1 MNGEYLN
8 KVPSWYKS
16 EEKFDVVL
24 SDDLDGI
31 VSTSALKYAK
41 GWEVEYFYNFS
52 KLYINSPLYFK
63 ENKNATRVWA
73 DVAITRQEK
82 TFDNHISRKN
92 LGDKLNPYCINP
104 NVLTN
109 VTNENYYEKYCGSS
123 ALLIWSLY
131 NIPLPK
137 TELGKMLLLAIDS
150 TFKGFYCGAN
160 FKERNRFYL
169 CDVLGLEEL
178 YEVEKRH
185 NKNEFYELMEKYNL
199 AEKTTVD
206 EDGYLH
212 TNLDLD
218 FLSKELGIELSIPTD
233 KQMVEWRSLDKK
245 KGNYYGEVSE
255 IPYLITLAYT
265 GKNFIMCSTMSKN
278 QKENK

>member
-1 MNGEYLN
+1 MVQKMNGEYLN

-41 GWEVEYFYNFS
+41 GWEVEYFYDFS

-63 ENKNATRVWA
+63 ENKNVTRVWA
-73 DVAITRQEK
+73 DVAIIRQEK

-109 VTNENYYEKYCGSS
+109 VTNENYYDKYCGSS

-131 NIPLPK
+131 DIPLPK

-150 TFKGFYCGAN
+150 TFKGFYCGGN

-169 CDVLGLEEL
+169 CDVLGFEEL

-185 NKNEFYELMEKYNL
+185 SREEFYDLITKYNL
-199 AEKTTVD
+199 GAKTTID
-206 EDGYLH
+206 KDGYLH
-212 TNLDLD
+212 TDLDLD
-218 FLSKELGIELSIPTD
+218 FIGKELGIELSIPTD
-233 KQMVEWRSLDKK
+233 KCFIEWRDLEKHK
-245 KGNYYGEVSE
+245 VNNFYGDVAN
-255 IPYLITLAYT
+255 IKRLITLAYT
-265 GKNFIMCSTMSKN
+265 GKNFVMYSTMA
-278 QKENK
+278 